1 MISTTN
7 TSDKCSIGV
16 DIGGTNMRAILFKN
30 NKILFDYNLATPQND
45 KESFLIMLKALIEPL
60 LERAN
65 QENLEIKGIGVGIA
79 GIYNFNQDKIIFSP
93 NIKIIEGL
101 NLKEEIKKLFNLDK
115 IIIDNDA
122 NCFLLAES
130 RLGAVKNYSNVFGV
144 TIGTGIGGSWLLNK
158 KIYQGMNTTAI
169 ELGHII
175 VDYNDL
181 ITIEES
187 FQKLTKNNP
196 KLLAEKAKY
205 GDKLAESLFK
215 ELGKILGIE
224 LANIINLLDPQIIV
238 IGGGVVES
246 SNLFIDEVEKYKSQ
260 FTISPLAKKAKII
273 KASLKNSGAIGAA
286 LLVD

>member
-7 TSDKCSIGV
+7 INNKCSIGI
-16 DIGGTNMRAILFKN
+16 DIGGTNMRAILFKD

-45 KESFLIMLKALIEPL
+45 KESFLIMFKALIEPL
-60 LERAN
+60 LEKAN
-65 QENLEIKGIGVGIA
+65 QERLEVKGIGVGIA

-101 NLKEEIKKLFNLDK
+101 SLKEEIKKLFNLNK
-115 IIIDNDA
+115 IILDNDT

-130 RLGAVKNYSNVFGV
+130 KLGAVRDYNNVLGI

-158 KIYQGMNTTAI
+158 KIYQGIHGTAM

-175 VDYNDL
+175 ADSNDL
-181 ITIEES
+181 ITLEQS

-196 KLLAEKAKY
+196 KLLSEKAKY

-215 ELGKILGIE
+215 ELGKILGIA
-224 LANIINLLDPQIIV
+224 LANIINLIDPQIIV
-238 IGGGVVES
+238 IGGGVIES
-246 SNLFIDEVEKYKSQ
+246 SNLFMSEVEKYKTQ
-260 FTISPLAKKAKII
+260 FTISPLAKKTKII
-273 KASLKNSGAIGAA
+273 KAKLKNSGAIGAA